1 MSKKEKHSSIIKIVE
16 DDMMNII
23 KNSVVK
29 YVLTI
34 VIFAAA
40 ALLVAKSSVLR
51 EMLYLIF
58 ISFLIAYTLKPIEIK
73 MVNAGVNK
81 KVSAIIIIGILI
93 LLVVSTFALLIPSL
107 FKESLKL
114 NATAANIQMLID
126 KFYAKLKL
134 IQGNRTIHLLVNNLN
149 RRIDSEIASIFVKIF
164 DFLMN
169 MGENILYLVVIPI
182 ITYYFLADD
191 KCINESLLSAF
202 PVNSRKPIK
211 KICCHAD
218 KILGRYIASQIM
230 LSALVGIATFFILI
244 FLKVEFPIIL
254 SILNAFFNIIPYFG
268 PIFGALPAIV
278 IALTKSP
285 ETALWTAVWLY
296 LLQQIEGNILSPK
309 VTGDSIDMH
318 PLIVILLLI
327 VGGKIS
333 GFIGMVLAVPFGVLV
348 KVIYED
354 LNYYMF

>member
-1 MSKKEKHSSIIKIVE
+1 M
-16 DDMMNII
+16 
-23 KNSVVK
+23 
-29 YVLTI
+29 
-34 VIFAAA
+34 
-40 ALLVAKSSVLR
+40 
-51 EMLYLIF
+51 
-58 ISFLIAYTLKPIEIK
+58 
-73 MVNAGVNK
+73 
-81 KVSAIIIIGILI
+81 
-93 LLVVSTFALLIPSL
+93 
-107 FKESLKL
+107 
-114 NATAANIQMLID
+114 
-126 KFYAKLKL
+126 
-134 IQGNRTIHLLVNNLN
+134 QGNRTLHLVVSNLN
-149 RRIDSEIASIFVKIF
+149 KRIDSEIAAIFAKML

-169 MGENILYLVVIPI
+169 MGQNILYLVVIPI

-191 KCINESLLSAF
+191 ECINENLLSIF
-202 PVNSRKPIK
+202 PVSSRKPIK
-211 KICCHAD
+211 RICCHAD

-244 FLKVEFPIIL
+244 FLKVQFPIIL

-278 IALTKSP
+278 IALIKSP
-285 ETALWTAVWLY
+285 ETALWTAIWLY

-333 GFIGMVLAVPFGVLV
+333 GFIGMVLAVPVGVVV